1 VAAGDP
7 AAWVLWRRGAGWA
20 AGGGWPAGTRDLLDL
35 YLPVLPAHPQAAI
48 SVAHLGQSLDGYIAT
63 PGGES
68 RFVTGPG
75 NILHLHRMR
84 ALSDAV
90 LAGAETVAL
99 DDPRL
104 TTRLVAG
111 DNPVRVV
118 LDPRRRLGVDRQ
130 VFRDGAA
137 PTLLV
142 CAQGRQGPPAR
153 HGQAEVMA
161 VPATRGRLDLAALV
175 AGLHARGLRR
185 LFVEGGGVSVSAFLA
200 AGLLDRLQVTVAP
213 LLIGEGRRGL
223 SLPAP
228 ASLGECLRPPCRVFR
243 MGEDVLFDCEPMRPG
258 PARNPRAT
266 PAVAR
271 VR

>member
-1 VAAGDP
+1 V
-7 AAWVLWRRGAGWA
+7 
-20 AGGGWPAGTRDLLDL
+20 TRDLLDL
-35 YLPVLPAHPQAAI
+35 YLPVLPAHPGDAI
-48 SVAHLGQSLDGYIAT
+48 TVAHLGQSLDGYIAT
-63 PGGES
+63 RGGES

-90 LAGAETVAL
+90 LAGAETVAI

-104 TTRLVAG
+104 TARLVAG
-111 DNPVRVV
+111 DSPVRVV

-130 VFRDGAA
+130 VFCDGAA

-142 CAQGRQGPPAR
+142 CAEGRRGPPAR

-161 VPATRGRLDLAALV
+161 VPAADGHLDLAALI

-200 AGLLDRLQVTVAP
+200 AGLLDRLQVAVAP

-223 SLPAP
+223 GLPAP
-228 ASLGECLRPPCRVFR
+228 ASLSACLRPPCRVFL
-243 MGEDVLFDCEPMRPG
+243 MGEDVLFDCEPTRPR
-258 PARNPRAT
+258 PARDPLRA